1 MEVRAAVF
9 LRCAVM
15 KKKKQKQK
23 QQQKDPQEV
32 KVKVKYKRSLWSIIK
47 FILGI
52 AFVGLIVFFLLGILS
67 M

>member
-1 MEVRAAVF
+1 MKVRAAVF

-15 KKKKQKQK
+15 KKKKQK

-52 AFVGLIVFFLLGILS
+52 AFIGLIVFFLLGI
-67 M
+67 